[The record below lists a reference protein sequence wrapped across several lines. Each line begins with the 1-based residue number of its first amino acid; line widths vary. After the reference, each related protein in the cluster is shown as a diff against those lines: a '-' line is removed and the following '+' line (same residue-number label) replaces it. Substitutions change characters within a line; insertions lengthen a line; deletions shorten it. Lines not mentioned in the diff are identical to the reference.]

1 MALPS
6 FDIGPVSVDPG
17 LLLAPMS
24 GVTDS
29 PFRRLVKRCS
39 GDAVGLLVS
48 EFISIEGIT
57 RRVLRSQTRMAFHA
71 DEDPVAIQI
80 FGADADL
87 MAEAAKIVED
97 SGARIVDINCGCPA
111 PKVVKRGG
119 GAGLLQDLP
128 RLQDII
134 EKTVEAVSIPVTV
147 KVRNGWCGESLNAL
161 ETLKIV
167 EGSGAQAL
175 AIHGRTRVQLY
186 RGDADWNI
194 VGELASI
201 ASIPVIGSG
210 DILSSEDARRRFDET
225 GCAGVMIGRGA
236 ITNPWIFRQIVDEMN
251 GQPAHAPTWR
261 EKIDAIGA
269 YRAMLLDFYPAKV
282 APGRLKMMLSRLI
295 KGIPGA
301 SDIRRD
307 CMLSNDTIEMLDLLT
322 SHCDRFGIL
331 DLDDGRIS
339 SRMLPLEVSAQARA
353 QAA

>member
-1 MALPS
+1 MSIPA
-6 FDIGPVSVDPG
+6 FDIGPVRVDPG

-48 EFISIEGIT
+48 EFISIEGLT
-57 RRVLRSQTRMAFHA
+57 RNIMRSKIRMMFHA
-71 DEDPVAIQI
+71 EERPVAIQI

-97 SGARIVDINCGCPA
+97 SGAEIVDINCGCPA

-119 GAGLLQDLP
+119 GAGLLQNLP
-128 RLQDII
+128 NLEKIVH
-134 EKTVEAVSIPVTV
+134 KTVEAVSIPVTV
-147 KVRNGWCGESLNAL
+147 KIRNGWCSQSLNAM

-167 EGSGAQAL
+167 EGSGAQSL
-175 AIHGRTRVQLY
+175 AVHGRTRLQLY
-186 RGDADWNI
+186 RGEADWNI
-194 VGELASI
+194 IGELSEA

-210 DILSSEDARRRFDET
+210 DVLTAADARGRFEQT

-236 ITNPWIFRQIVDEMN
+236 ITNPWIFRQIVDEME
-251 GQPAHAPTWR
+251 GREAFEPTWR
-261 EKIDAIGA
+261 EKIDAIEA
-269 YRAMLLDFYPAKV
+269 YRGMLLDFYPEKV

-301 SDIRRD
+301 ADIRRD
-307 CMLSNDTIEMLDLLT
+307 CMRTHDPYEMLELLT
-322 SHCDRFGIL
+322 AHCERFGIL
-331 DLDDGRIS
+331 DMDAAGITERLRRREFPTPS
-339 SRMLPLEVSAQARA
+339 SAQAA
-353 QAA
+353 

>member
-1 MALPS
+1 MALPA
-6 FDIGPVSVDPG
+6 FDIGPVRVDPG

-48 EFISIEGIT
+48 EFISIEGLT
-57 RRVLRSQTRMAFHA
+57 RNIMRSKIRMAFHA
-71 DEDPVAIQI
+71 EERPVSIQI

-87 MAEAAKIVED
+87 MAEAAKIVEE
-97 SGARIVDINCGCPA
+97 SGAEMIDINCGCPA

-119 GAGLLQDLP
+119 GAGLLQNLP
-128 RLQDII
+128 RLEKII
-134 EKTVEAVSIPVTV
+134 SKTVEAVSIPVTV
-147 KVRNGWCGESLNAL
+147 KIRNGWCSESLNAM

-167 EGSGAQAL
+167 EGSGAQSL
-175 AIHGRTRVQLY
+175 AVHGRTRIQLY

-194 VGELASI
+194 VGELSRV

-210 DILSSEDARRRFDET
+210 DVLTAADAVQRFEQT

-236 ITNPWIFRQIVDEMN
+236 ITNPWIFRQIVDEME
-251 GQPAHAPTWR
+251 GREAFQPTWR
-261 EKIDAIGA
+261 EKIDAIAA
-269 YRAMLLDFYPAKV
+269 YRSMLLDFYPEKV

-301 SDIRRD
+301 ADIRRE
-307 CMLSNDTIEMLDLLT
+307 CMRTHDPFEMITLLT
-322 SHCDRFGIL
+322 EHCERFEIL
-331 DLDDGRIS
+331 DMDAAGIMERLRRREFPVDF
-339 SRMLPLEVSAQARA
+339 SAQAA
-353 QAA
+353 